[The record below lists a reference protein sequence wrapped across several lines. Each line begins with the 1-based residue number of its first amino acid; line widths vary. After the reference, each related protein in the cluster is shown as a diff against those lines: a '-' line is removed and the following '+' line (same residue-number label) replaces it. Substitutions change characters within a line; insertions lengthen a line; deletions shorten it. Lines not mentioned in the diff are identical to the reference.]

1 MPGWG
6 EVGEGKRGVASEEE
20 EALEEED
27 VLQTNEISISF
38 LASSL
43 PPPLRALTFSSSFYT
58 HPRTLSPSF
67 SLPQS
72 QSTDAAHCLLPLLPP
87 PSASSSS
94 SSSSPHGI
102 RFSFG
107 PASGGGAGLARFL
120 SSGGACLSVDVIDT
134 ETGVAVG
141 SFQVPGVRRLLR
153 GGRREV
159 SITEASQHP

>member
-6 EVGEGKRGVASEEE
+6 EVGEGKKGVASEEE
-20 EALEEED
+20 ETLEEED

-38 LASSL
+38 IASSL

-58 HPRTLSPSF
+58 HPRTISPSF

-72 QSTDAAHCLLPLLPP
+72 PSTDTNSCLLPLLPTL
-87 PSASSSS
+87 SAP

-102 RFSFG
+102 RFTFG
-107 PASGGGAGLARFL
+107 PESGGGAEFARFL

-141 SFQVPGVRRLLR
+141 SFQIPGVRRLLR